1 MSALGNIIS
10 SLAKISVLLTQ
21 KQVELIKWR
30 TSNEAKK
37 YYTVQ
42 ENKKFYKE
50 LKKGNM
56 LVVDAIRK
64 EKQKRIDDLKRSLLS
79 IIVIFFIVSLTS
91 CGTIPNVY
99 KDTYDV
105 NSVKETE
112 KTYIFNDQD
121 IKLNGDFKLTQFNGE
136 WIIVHPDLIKTFN
149 ENQDTLITCLQQLK
163 KFKTINIRLSIIS
176 LVFIILSIIAFL
188 KKRG

>member
-1 MSALGNIIS
+1 
-10 SLAKISVLLTQ
+10 LLTQ